1 MRKKNLLTRLHIN
14 GACYI
19 ISALLLVVIVPLYQ
33 RLILTPQDYDS
44 ALAQTGTGR
53 FSAYLTWIGAH
64 SGEFL
69 IYRALLV
76 IAFALLLTLPFT
88 LFRIIVAQELI
99 AQGEEDDAEP
109 AVVNE
114 EEDEDEDAAD
124 GAMPPGAWRG
134 KGFAV
139 LAAWAGICG
148 LTLYLLGTA
157 ASTIYLIIVGGGF
170 HAGAP
175 LPTSSGTLSG
185 LFSIVANTAGTGL
198 LALSTLFFGAMIAR
212 RGRNL
217 WPGIWIAFSY
227 VALAVAILLS
237 ASAVAVASAA
247 GEGQAAL
254 TTPATLLF
262 ALWTLWFGIMLV
274 RLKPE

>member
-19 ISALLLVVIVPLYQ
+19 ISALLLVVVVPLYQ
-33 RLILTPQDYDS
+33 LLILTPQRYDS
-44 ALAQTGTGR
+44 ALAQTGTAH

-69 IYRALLV
+69 IYRALLM

-88 LFRIIVAQELI
+88 LFRIIVAQEII
-99 AQGEEDDAEP
+99 AQRDEGEAEPDDASKEDDGE
-109 AVVNE
+109 VTV
-114 EEDEDEDAAD
+114 D
-124 GAMPPGAWRG
+124 AMPPNAWRG
-134 KGFAV
+134 RGFAV
-139 LAAWAGICG
+139 LAAWTGIFG
-148 LTLYLLGTA
+148 LGLYILGTVASTLYLTIVSSSFHA
-157 ASTIYLIIVGGGF
+157 NASTPASF
-170 HAGAP
+170 A
-175 LPTSSGTLSG
+175 TLSA
-185 LFSIVANTAGTGL
+185 LFSIIANTAGIGL
-198 LALSTLFFGAMIAR
+198 LGLSTLFFGAMIAR

-227 VALAVAILLS
+227 VALAAAILLC
-237 ASAVAVASAA
+237 ASAVAVAGAS
-247 GEGQAAL
+247 GEGQAIL

-262 ALWTLWFGIMLV
+262 ALWTLWLGIMLL

>member
-19 ISALLLVVIVPLYQ
+19 ISTLLLVVIVPLYQ
-33 RLILTPQDYDS
+33 RLILTPRGYDS

-53 FSAYLTWIGAH
+53 FSTYLIWTGAH

-99 AQGEEDDAEP
+99 AQGEEEAEP
-109 AVVNE
+109 GIAHRGE
-114 EEDEDEDAAD
+114 EEEGVSDS
-124 GAMPPGAWRG
+124 AMPPGAWRG

-148 LTLYLLGTA
+148 LALYLLGTV
-157 ASTIYLIIVGGGF
+157 ASTLYLTIVGGNF

-175 LPTSSGTLSG
+175 LPASTGTLSG
-185 LFSIVANTAGTGL
+185 LFSIMANTAGTGL

-227 VALAVAILLS
+227 AALAVAILLS
-237 ASAVAVASAA
+237 ASAVAVAGAA

-262 ALWTLWFGIMLV
+262 ALWTLWLGIMLV

>member
-19 ISALLLVVIVPLYQ
+19 ISALLLVVVVPLYQ
-33 RLILTPQDYDS
+33 RLILTPQSYDS

-53 FSAYLTWIGAH
+53 FSAYLTWISAH

-88 LFRIIVAQELI
+88 LFRVIVAQEII
-99 AQGEEDDAEP
+99 AQQEEDDAESDS
-109 AVVNE
+109 VHK
-114 EEDEDEDAAD
+114 EDAEAPD
-124 GAMPPGAWRG
+124 GEMPPGAGRG

-139 LAAWAGICG
+139 LAAWAGIAG
-148 LTLYLLGTA
+148 LVLYLLGMV
-157 ASTIYLIIVGGGF
+157 ASTLYLTIVSGGF
-170 HAGAP
+170 HASAP
-175 LPTSSGTLSG
+175 LPTGFVALSG
-185 LFSIVANTAGTGL
+185 IFSIAANAVGIGL

-227 VALAVAILLS
+227 LALAGAILLC

-262 ALWTLWFGIMLV
+262 ALWTLWLGIMLV

>member
-1 MRKKNLLTRLHIN
+1 MKKTNLLTRLHIN

-33 RLILTPQDYDS
+33 RLILTPQGYDS

-64 SGEFL
+64 GGEFL
-69 IYRALLV
+69 IYRALLM

-99 AQGEEDDAEP
+99 ARREEDDTEP
-109 AVVNE
+109 VVADNNGDE
-114 EEDEDEDAAD
+114 EATDS
-124 GAMPPGAWRG
+124 AMPPEAWRG

-148 LTLYLLGTA
+148 LALYLFGTVASTLYL
-157 ASTIYLIIVGGGF
+157 TIVSSGF
-170 HAGAP
+170 HASAP
-175 LPTSSGTLSG
+175 LPAGSGI
-185 LFSIVANTAGTGL
+185 FSIVANTAGTGL

-212 RGRNL
+212 RGHSF
-217 WPGIWIAFSY
+217 WPGVWIAFSY

-237 ASAVAVASAA
+237 ASAVAVAGAA
-247 GEGQAAL
+247 GEGQAVL

-262 ALWTLWFGIMLV
+262 ALWTLWLGIMLV